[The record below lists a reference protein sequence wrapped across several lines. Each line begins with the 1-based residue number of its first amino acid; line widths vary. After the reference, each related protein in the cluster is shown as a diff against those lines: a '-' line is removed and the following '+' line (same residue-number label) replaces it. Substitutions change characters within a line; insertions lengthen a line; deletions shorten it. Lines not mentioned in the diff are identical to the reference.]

1 MMRTFS
7 LVLTLCAALTACGDN
22 GPTEVDIRKVLDD
35 DYAAANKAV
44 QETRGS
50 VPRTNRPPARV
61 FDLKLKACKKA
72 SEGWDCEVTA
82 DLQTPAGARE
92 RGDLMI
98 RLVQHNGAWHVAS
111 R

>member
-1 MMRTFS
+1 
-7 LVLTLCAALTACGDN
+7 
-22 GPTEVDIRKVLDD
+22 
-35 DYAAANKAV
+35 
-44 QETRGS
+44 
-50 VPRTNRPPARV
+50 V

>member
-1 MMRTFS
+1 MRILF
-7 LVLTLCAALTACGDN
+7 LAAALCAVLTACGDS
-22 GPTEVDIRKVLDD
+22 GPTEVEIRKILED
-35 DYAAANKAV
+35 DYAAANRAA
-44 QETRGS
+44 QEARGS

-92 RGDLMI
+92 RGDLKI
-98 RLVQHNGAWHVAS
+98 RIVQHNGAWHVAS